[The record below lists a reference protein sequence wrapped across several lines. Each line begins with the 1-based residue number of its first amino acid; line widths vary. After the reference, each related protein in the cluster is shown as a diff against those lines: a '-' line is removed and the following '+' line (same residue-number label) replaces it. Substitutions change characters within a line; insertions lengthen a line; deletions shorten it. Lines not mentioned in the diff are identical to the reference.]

1 MCCAVQWHVVC
12 PRLVC
17 QRLLAHVT
25 VVPCLVSCTTSCF
38 CFFRCLLV
46 NVCGAPVLNSTHSLA
61 LLVQILAFFLHCYFF
76 FFFHFVERNTTARRQ
91 SRLFESGALLTRA
104 LCEQGPA
111 FLSRCAVL
119 STGLPVV
126 EGQDLERGGPAS
138 AGEVERAA
146 GNRGAAGLHS
156 APTRHWYA
164 DALCCSLSFCLS
176 VRASSSEVGGAP
188 AAVRV
193 WMSCVRVCEFV
204 CVVMCDVSEASGKQK
219 DYIRGKL
226 KMLGQRK
233 YNILRNCIATI
244 LKNKNGKYHVITQKF
259 LIFTW

>member
-1 MCCAVQWHVVC
+1 MSAAPGSCHRSSMFGVVHYFLFMVFLVFACGCLWC
-12 PRLVC
+12 PRIK
-17 QRLLAHVT
+17 
-25 VVPCLVSCTTSCF
+25 
-38 CFFRCLLV
+38 
-46 NVCGAPVLNSTHSLA
+46 LNSLA
-61 LLVQILAFFLHCYFF
+61 RSSGANTSFFLHYYFCLL

-104 LCEQGPA
+104 PCEQGPA

-193 WMSCVRVCEFV
+193 
-204 CVVMCDVSEASGKQK
+204 
-219 DYIRGKL
+219 
-226 KMLGQRK
+226 
-233 YNILRNCIATI
+233 
-244 LKNKNGKYHVITQKF
+244 
-259 LIFTW
+259 

>member
-1 MCCAVQWHVVC
+1 MNLFPVYFLVANVLDAASARPARTADVNAMMYCAVLWHVVC

-17 QRLLAHVT
+17 QRLRAHVT
-25 VVPCLVSCTTSCF
+25 VVPYLVSCTTSCF
-38 CFFRCLLV
+38 CFFSVFACGCLW
-46 NVCGAPVLNSTHSLA
+46 CPVLDSTHSLA
-61 LLVQILAFFLHCYFF
+61 LPVQTLPFSCISFFFLSFS
-76 FFFHFVERNTTARRQ
+76 HFVKRNTTARRQ
-91 SRLFESGALLTRA
+91 TRLFESGALLTRA

-193 WMSCVRVCEFV
+193 
-204 CVVMCDVSEASGKQK
+204 
-219 DYIRGKL
+219 
-226 KMLGQRK
+226 
-233 YNILRNCIATI
+233 
-244 LKNKNGKYHVITQKF
+244 
-259 LIFTW
+259 